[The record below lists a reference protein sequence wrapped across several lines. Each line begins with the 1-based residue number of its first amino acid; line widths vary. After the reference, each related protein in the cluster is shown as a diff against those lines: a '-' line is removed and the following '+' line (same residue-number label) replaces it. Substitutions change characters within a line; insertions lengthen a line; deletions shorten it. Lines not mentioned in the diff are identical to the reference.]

1 MSQGPAWPLNCP
13 NITSL
18 LCLAQVDPSR
28 PVSQPVSWLPQG
40 PPPGC
45 LIPPDH
51 GTCCT
56 RACGTVTS
64 CANLGLFQRAWLA
77 IWASLTTAL
86 ITLSCTR
93 QLHVDPSPLDRE
105 FLWGKGRVLFVSIA
119 PVSGRESRCWGEG
132 STLGCLLLLKRT

>member
-1 MSQGPAWPLNCP
+1 MSQGPAWPLSCP

-28 PVSQPVSWLPQG
+28 PVSQ
-40 PPPGC
+40 GC
-45 LIPPDH
+45 SKALLLAASYLQTTAPAVPW
-51 GTCCT
+51 
-56 RACGTVTS
+56 ACGTVTS

-119 PVSGRESRCWGEG
+119 PVSGQESRCWGEG
-132 STLGCLLLLKRT
+132 STLECLLLLKRT